1 MAGAII
7 HKTAM
12 KIFGKSLKQYAEP
25 VKYYIL
31 GSVLVVISQYAVAL
45 PLSDRY
51 PFLLNLTQALWAL
64 LVALAVVKLVKK
76 NFGMKHLL
84 VAGILFSFAIHG
96 LKVSIR
102 YFFYGRD
109 VNYVIDRFLY
119 GSLLVFI
126 IVIVLGALFLYLKKK
141 NTSLGW

>member
-1 MAGAII
+1 
-7 HKTAM
+7 M
-12 KIFGKSLKQYAEP
+12 KIFGKYPGQYAEP
-25 VKYYIL
+25 VKYYVL

-64 LVALAVVKLVKK
+64 MVALAVVKLVGKD
-76 NFGMKHLL
+76 FGMKHLL
-84 VAGILFSFAIHG
+84 VAGVLFSLAIHG

-109 VNYVIDRFLY
+109 VNYVIDRLLY

-126 IVIVLGALFLYLKKK
+126 IVTVLGAVFLYLKKK
-141 NTSLGW
+141 NISLGW